1 MVEQA
6 EVTALLPGPRTRD
19 TEGEECPSKHILA
32 IDSIESGLINAGPCS
47 PWILEDEPLGGLM
60 GDDRIHNETQRD
72 ESIPTPILAWLPW
85 KSCGCEHGLKR
96 HKIAKNG
103 YVYETG
109 DRPTEPRRKS
119 KAVSSRQFAER

>member
-32 IDSIESGLINAGPCS
+32 IDSIENGLIVASPCA
-47 PWILEDEPLGGLM
+47 PWRWEDEPLGEPT
-60 GDDRIHNETQRD
+60 GDDLDHAETVNK
-72 ESIPTPILAWLPW
+72 PGPILTSAFLPW
-85 KSCGCEHGLKR
+85 SSNGLEHGLKR

-103 YVYETG
+103 YVFETG

-119 KAVSSRQFAER
+119 KALSSRQFEGRC